1 MTPAQHHEQLALLK
15 SEVRKR
21 RPRPSTGPAP
31 TAPVAQVLVD
41 LPLAHLNR
49 SFDYLV
55 PATLHEQA
63 VPGCRVKVRFS
74 GRDVG
79 GFLVARRDESEH
91 PGQLAPLRTVVSPE
105 PVLAPEVR
113 QLAVQVADRYA
124 GTVADVLRLAVP
136 PRHARV
142 EAETPP
148 VPVAMPLLDPDGLGS
163 RWSPYAGGTALV
175 SRLAAGERPRA
186 VWTSLPGEAW
196 PVRLAEVAAA
206 TATSGRGALVCLPD
220 ARDVA
225 RVDRA
230 LTELLGAGN
239 HVVLTA
245 DLGPAARYRAFVA
258 VVRGDARIVVGT
270 RAAAFAPVH
279 DLGLVAI
286 WDDGDDL
293 YAEPRAPYPH
303 AREVLLLRAH
313 QRGCALLIGSAARS
327 VEAQALV
334 ESGWVVGV
342 EAARS
347 TVRERAPQVH
357 VTGESD
363 HELERDAHLH
373 AARMPRRVFEV
384 VRAALADG
392 PVLVHSPR
400 HGYHPALT
408 CATCRQP
415 ARCER
420 CQGPLARTGAGAAP
434 ACRWCGLVADPWSCP
449 HCHHHALRVPVVGA
463 LRTAEE
469 WGRAFPQTPVVSS
482 GGEHV
487 IDEVPSRPAI
497 VVATPGA
504 EPPVE
509 GSTVEGSTVEGS
521 AVKGGSGGGYAA
533 AVLLDTWLSLALTRT
548 GFRAAEEALRR
559 WVTVASLVRPAD
571 QGGRVIAVGD
581 PEVPALQALVRWD
594 PAGFAARELAD
605 RASARLTPAAR
616 LATVTGPPDVITEV
630 LAALQLPRYVDVL
643 GPVDVGGDEPTARIV
658 VRTSRERGA
667 ALSRALQQL
676 QASRS
681 SRKLPH
687 VRIQVDPADLV

>member
-31 TAPVAQVLVD
+31 TGPVAEVLVD

-79 GFLVARRDESEH
+79 GFLVARGDESEH
-91 PGQLAPLRTVVSPE
+91 PGQLASLRTVVSPE

-113 QLAVQVADRYA
+113 ELAALVADRYA
-124 GTVADVLRLAVP
+124 GTVTDVLRLAVP

-142 EAETPP
+142 EAQTPP
-148 VPVAMPLLDPDGLGS
+148 VPVAMPLLDVGPLGAG
-163 RWSPYAGGTALV
+163 WSAYPGGQALV
-175 SRLAAGERPRA
+175 SRLAAGDSPRA
-186 VWTSLPGEAW
+186 VWTSLPGESW
-196 PVRLAEVAAA
+196 PARLAQAAAA
-206 TATSGRGALVCLPD
+206 TAASGRGSLLCLPD

-225 RVDRA
+225 RVDTA
-230 LTELLGAGN
+230 LAELLGAD
-239 HVVLTA
+239 HHIVLTA
-245 DLGPAARYRAFVA
+245 DLGPAARYRAFLA
-258 VVRGDARIVVGT
+258 IVRGDTRIVVGT

-279 DLGLVAI
+279 DLGLVSI

-303 AREVLLLRAH
+303 TREVLLLRAH
-313 QRGCALLIGSAARS
+313 QQSCALLIGSRARS

-334 ESGWVVGV
+334 ETGWAAAV
-342 EAARS
+342 EASRPA
-347 TVRERAPQVH
+347 VRERAPQVH

-363 HELERDAHLH
+363 HELARDAHLH
-373 AARMPRRVFEV
+373 SARVPRRVFEV

-408 CATCRQP
+408 CADCRQP
-415 ARCER
+415 ARCGR
-420 CQGPLARTGAGAAP
+420 CSGPLARTGAAAAP

-482 GGEHV
+482 GGDHV
-487 IDEVPSRPAI
+487 LDEVPSRLAI

-504 EPPVE
+504 EPRIE
-509 GSTVEGSTVEGS
+509 
-521 AVKGGSGGGYAA
+521 GSGGKGNGASGYAA

-559 WVTVASLVRPAD
+559 WITVASLVRPAD
-571 QGGRVIAVGD
+571 QGGRVVAVGD
-581 PEVPALQALVRWD
+581 GGVPALQALVRWD
-594 PAGFAARELAD
+594 PAGFASRELAD

-616 LATVTGPPDVITEV
+616 LATVTGPPDLITDV
-630 LAALQLPRYVDVL
+630 LAALRLPRYVDVL

-676 QASRS
+676 QAGRS